1 MLGLIERLRSGTTD
15 EDCGCTVTV
24 DRPTGVSEPRLTADA
39 DGCPGEGVLAT
50 APACRRR
57 VARRLAKTATTTVA
71 VTQAGLVRT
80 YTGRGA
86 ATLRAAGRFHDRVS
100 GRDRQL
106 AERALR
112 DPIGAARAAI
122 GRAGPVA
129 SAAATTGLSAC
140 VSHDHSVGYEQLF
153 RPTVAP
159 VGSLGR
165 VTPADPP
172 DDPDDEWELD
182 TGGVARRTTRT
193 GGFDRLHLT
202 PASTTLDAAARGTL
216 AAARERLATG
226 TTVDQSPERAVASAV
241 RGVATESTP
250 TERLTTL
257 LRRHTRGLGLLADLL
272 VVPGVSDL
280 WLTAPVS
287 ETPVRV
293 GIDGRSAET
302 NVRLSAADTR
312 TLASRVRAA
321 GGGLSRA
328 QPTADATL
336 DGVRIAAVDEP
347 VSDGPA
353 FALRRDHASE
363 PWTLPR
369 LVAAGTMPTRAAALL
384 SLAVERG
391 GAGLVAGPRGA
402 GKTTTLGALLWALP
416 PTVRTVVIED
426 TPELPV
432 AALQNRDRDVQRL
445 HAESGADATFTPTD
459 AVRTALRLGDGALV
473 VGEVRGTEAAA
484 LYEAMRVGAAADAV
498 LGTIHGTDAAGVRER
513 VVADLGVA
521 PSAFAATEF
530 VVSLA
535 PDHRLAALE
544 EVRSGGD
551 GDDCDVR
558 FRTLF
563 DRDGATGVV
572 RRGDSRL
579 LSSLTDPDESYAEA
593 LDALAARTERLDRL
607 VAAGQTGPGREA
619 NRP

>member
-1 MLGLIERLRSGTTD
+1 MLELIERLRSGPS
-15 EDCGCTVTV
+15 EPDCRCTVTV
-24 DRPTGVSEPRLTADA
+24 DRPAGVAEPRLTVDA
-39 DGCPGEGVLAT
+39 DDCPGEGVLAA

-57 VARRLAKTATTTVA
+57 IAAALAERAACPVA
-71 VTQAGLVRT
+71 VEHTGLVRT

-86 ATLRAAGRFHDRVS
+86 ATLGAAGRFHDRV
-100 GRDRQL
+100 RDRDPQL
-106 AERALR
+106 AARALR
-112 DPIGAARAAI
+112 DPVGAARAAT

-140 VSHDHSVGYEQLF
+140 VTHEPPSEYERLF

-165 VTPADPP
+165 VTAADPP
-172 DDPDDEWELD
+172 TTPDDEWELD
-182 TGGVARRTTRT
+182 TGGVVRRVERPD
-193 GGFDRLHLT
+193 GFDRLHLT
-202 PASTTLDAAARGTL
+202 PASTTLGTETRRTL

-226 TTVDQSPERAVASAV
+226 TAADRSPDRAVATAV
-241 RGVATESTP
+241 RAVATETTP

-257 LRRHTRGLGLLADLL
+257 LRRHTTGLGLLADLL
-272 VVPGVSDL
+272 AVPGASDL
-280 WLTAPVS
+280 WLTAPVAD
-287 ETPVRV
+287 TPVRV

-302 NVRLSAADTR
+302 NVRLSGDDTR

-328 QPTADATL
+328 QPTTDATL
-336 DGVRIAAVDEP
+336 DGVRVAAVDEP

-353 FALRRDHASE
+353 FALRRDHATE

-369 LVAAGTMPTRAAALL
+369 LVAAGTLSARAAALL
-384 SLAVERG
+384 SLAVGRG

-402 GKTTTLGALLWALP
+402 GKTTALGALLWAFP
-416 PTVRTVVIED
+416 ATVRTVVIED

-432 AALQNRDRDVQRL
+432 SALQRHGRDVQRL
-445 HAESGADATFTPTD
+445 DVESDDDAFTATD
-459 AVRTALRLGDGALV
+459 AVRTALRLGEGALV
-473 VGEVRGTEAAA
+473 VGEVRGTEATA

-535 PDHRLAALE
+535 PDHRLAAFE
-544 EVRSGGD
+544 EVRSDGHD
-551 GDDCDVR
+551 GDTR

-563 DRDGATGVV
+563 DRDGATGVL

-579 LSSLTDPDESYAEA
+579 LASLAHPTESYADT
-593 LDALAARTERLDRL
+593 LDTLAARTERVERL
-607 VAAGQTGPGREA
+607 VAAGRTTPDARFD
-619 NRP
+619 RP